1 VVVVTTDRCYENKWV
16 WGYREINPLGGHHPY
31 SASKAGTELI
41 AASLRRPVSHAPN
54 SEMVSSFWIKAF

>member
-1 VVVVTTDRCYENKWV
+1 MGLGLSRDQ
-16 WGYREINPLGGHHPY
+16 PLGGHHPY